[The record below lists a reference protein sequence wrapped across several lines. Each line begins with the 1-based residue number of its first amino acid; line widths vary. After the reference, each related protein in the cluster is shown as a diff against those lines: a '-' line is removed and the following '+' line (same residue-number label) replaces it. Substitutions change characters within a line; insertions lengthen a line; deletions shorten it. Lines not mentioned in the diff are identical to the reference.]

1 LSANKLGDTGDSPLI
16 PSIAGHSLFHQ
27 AMRRL
32 VRNRLAVFGMFV
44 VGVIAVAAIIG
55 PALIYSATG
64 YTYDYIPAD
73 SDLVKSFPPSWTHP
87 MGTDNEGRDML
98 ARVLLGGRISLMVGI
113 ISTIVSL
120 VIGIAYGATAGYL
133 GGKLDELMMRIVD
146 ILFAIPY
153 MMVVIVL
160 LALFGRQTALG
171 QLFLL
176 FAALG
181 AVSWLTM
188 ARIVR
193 GQVISLKNQEFILAA
208 RATGVAQWK
217 IILRHLVPNTLGPV
231 IVYATLEVP
240 AVMLL
245 EAFLSFL
252 GLGVQAP
259 LASWGSLASEGIQ
272 NIAVFPWQL
281 IFPGITMA
289 LTLFS
294 LNFVGDGLRDALDP
308 QTRRS

>member
-1 LSANKLGDTGDSPLI
+1 LSTLELPI
-16 PSIAGHSLFHQ
+16 PIAGHSLFRQ

-32 VRNRLAVFGMFV
+32 VRNRLAVFGMVV
-44 VGVIAVAAIIG
+44 VGTIAVAAIIG
-55 PALIYSATG
+55 PALIYRATG
-64 YTYDYIPAD
+64 YTYDFIPPD
-73 SDLVKSFPPSWTHP
+73 SNLVKSFPPSWSHP

-113 ISTIVSL
+113 ISTFVSL
-120 VIGIAYGATAGYL
+120 LIGITYGATAGYA

-160 LALFGRQTALG
+160 LALFGRHTAIS
-171 QLFLL
+171 QLILL
-176 FAALG
+176 FVALG

-208 RATGVAQWK
+208 RATGVPKWK
-217 IILRHLVPNTLGPV
+217 IVFRHLVPNTLGPV

-294 LNFVGDGLRDALDP
+294 LNFIGDGLRDALDP
-308 QTRRS
+308 QTRR